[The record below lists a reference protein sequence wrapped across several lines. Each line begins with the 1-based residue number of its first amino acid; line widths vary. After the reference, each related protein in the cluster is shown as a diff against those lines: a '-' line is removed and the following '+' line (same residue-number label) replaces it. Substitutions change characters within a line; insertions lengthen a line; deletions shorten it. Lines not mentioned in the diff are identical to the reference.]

1 MSNEFHQLPRLTAAD
16 LAKNVRFLAACVGH
30 YLPARF
36 LKYALKERY
45 PDFETNQQDIC
56 IEGVQRSG
64 NTYFVAV
71 FRHWNGSAQVAHHT
85 HLAGTVKTALV
96 HGVPTAVLIR
106 RPDEAIASIIAW
118 DSRLSVTSALI
129 SYILF
134 YQALWKYSQSFVVL
148 RFEDVTSHPDECVA
162 RINERFGT
170 GFSHAPVTDPF
181 RNNVFRNIE
190 KSDQVMERDRLSS
203 SLPNAEK
210 AELKAQIEPL
220 ARSNWLYSPASAWYR
235 KYEDLAGRREE

>member
-1 MSNEFHQLPRLTAAD
+1 M
-16 LAKNVRFLAACVGH
+16 G
-30 YLPARF
+30 
-36 LKYALKERY
+36 ERC
-45 PDFETNQQDIC
+45 PDFERNQQDIC

-71 FRHWNGSAQVAHHT
+71 FRHWNGLAQVAHHT
-85 HLAGTVKTALV
+85 HLAGTVKTAVV

-134 YQALWKYSQSFVVL
+134 YQALWKHSQSFVVL
-148 RFEDVTSHPDECVA
+148 RFEDVTAHPDECVA

-170 GFSHAPVTDPF
+170 GFSHAPVTEAF
-181 RNNVFRNIE
+181 RDNVFRNIE

-203 SLPNAEK
+203 SLPNPEK
-210 AELKAQIEPL
+210 AELKARIEPL
-220 ARSNWLYSPASAWYR
+220 ARSNWLYPVASRWFHR
-235 KYEDLAGRREE
+235 YENLAIRPGE